1 MSLPLVMKNWSKQLE
16 HRLESR
22 LGLKP
27 GRLTGRRIRASEL
40 AFFTRQLAALLGS
53 GIPLE
58 KCLLAMAEQA
68 RPAVREVFLGLQD
81 GLREGL
87 SFQQALGRFPLDFSE
102 SYRGLVGVGESSG
115 SLSRVLARLADDM
128 EAANSLR
135 HSLLSAL
142 AYPLIVSAVALIV
155 VLALMAYVVPQ
166 IVSVLESQQQDLPLL
181 TRSLMGLSSFL
192 QAYGKALLI
201 VVALFL
207 ISVMG
212 SYRRFLL
219 FRLWFDQKLLYVF
232 LIGPMLQTAES
243 ARLAS
248 SLGTSLSGGVN
259 LLRALRTSSL
269 VLRNYYLQ
277 ERLTLATQWVREG
290 AELGRSM
297 AQTGGFPPLLVQL
310 ISTGERSG
318 ELAKMLSLA
327 AEQMTQDLRRR
338 TLLLTSFLEPALI
351 LGMGLVVLLIVLAV
365 MMPLIEMNTLLR

>member
-1 MSLPLVMKNWSKQLE
+1 
-16 HRLESR
+16 
-22 LGLKP
+22 
-27 GRLTGRRIRASEL
+27 
-40 AFFTRQLAALLGS
+40 
-53 GIPLE
+53 
-58 KCLLAMAEQA
+58 
-68 RPAVREVFLGLQD
+68 
-81 GLREGL
+81 
-87 SFQQALGRFPLDFSE
+87 
-102 SYRGLVGVGESSG
+102 
-115 SLSRVLARLADDM
+115 M

-155 VLALMAYVVPQ
+155 VMALMAYVVPQ

-192 QAYGKALLI
+192 QVYGKALLI

-212 SYRRFLL
+212 SYRRFSV

>member
-1 MSLPLVMKNWSKQLE
+1 MLLPQAMKNSFKQFE
-16 HRLESR
+16 SRLESH
-22 LGLKP
+22 LGLSP
-27 GRLTGRRIRASEL
+27 GRLTGRRIRSSEL
-40 AFFTRQLAALLGS
+40 AFFTRQLAALLES

-68 RPAVREVFLGLQD
+68 RPVVREVFLRLQD

-115 SLSRVLARLADDM
+115 GLSRVLARLADDM

-212 SYRRFLL
+212 SYRRFLV

>member
-1 MSLPLVMKNWSKQLE
+1 MLPLQVMKNWSSHIERGLQQ
-16 HRLESR
+16 R

-40 AFFTRQLAALLGS
+40 AFFTRQLAALLAS

-58 KCLLAMAEQA
+58 KCLAAMADQA
-68 RPAVREVFLGLQD
+68 RPAVREVFHGLQD
-81 GLREGL
+81 SLREGL
-87 SFQQALGRFPLDFSE
+87 SFQQALGRFPADFSE
-102 SYRGLVGVGESSG
+102 SFRGLVGVGESSG

-142 AYPLIVSAVALIV
+142 AYPLIVSAVALLV
-155 VLALMAYVVPQ
+155 VMALMAYVVPQ

-181 TRSLMGLSSFL
+181 TQALMGLSAFL
-192 QAYGKALLI
+192 QSYGQLLLI
-201 VVALFL
+201 ALGVSILGFSFGYGRFP
-207 ISVMG
+207 SV
-212 SYRRFLL
+212 
-219 FRLWFDQKLLYVF
+219 RLWVDQRLLLIF
-232 LIGPMLQTAES
+232 LIGPLLQTAES

-248 SLGTSLSGGVN
+248 SLGTSLAGGVN

-269 VLRNYYLQ
+269 VLQNKYLQ
-277 ERLTLATQWVREG
+277 ERLAQATQWVREG
-290 AELGRSM
+290 AELGRSL
-297 AQTGGFPPLLVQL
+297 AQSGGFPPLLVQL

-318 ELAKMLSLA
+318 ELSKMLSLA
-327 AEQMTQDLRRR
+327 AEQMSQDLRRR

>member
-1 MSLPLVMKNWSKQLE
+1 MLLPQAMKNSFKQFE
-16 HRLESR
+16 SRLESH
-22 LGLKP
+22 LGLSP
-27 GRLTGRRIRASEL
+27 GRLTGRRIRSSEL
-40 AFFTRQLAALLGS
+40 AFFTRQLAALLES

-68 RPAVREVFLGLQD
+68 RPVVREVFLRLQD

-115 SLSRVLARLADDM
+115 GLSRVLARLADDM

-142 AYPLIVSAVALIV
+142 AYPLIVSVVALIV
-155 VLALMAYVVPQ
+155 VIALMAYVVPQ
-166 IVSVLESQQQDLPLL
+166 IVSVLESQQQDLPTL
-181 TRSLMGLSSFL
+181 TRLLMALSSFL
-192 QAYGKALLI
+192 QAYGKALLLGAI
-201 VVALFL
+201 
-207 ISVMG
+207 
-212 SYRRFLL
+212 FLL
-219 FRLWFDQKLLYVF
+219 ATVVLSYSRFAVFRLWFDRRLLHLF
-232 LIGPMLQTAES
+232 LVGPMLQTAES
-243 ARLAS
+243 ARFAS
-248 SLGTSLSGGVN
+248 SLGTSLAGGVN
-259 LLRALRTSSL
+259 LLRALKTSS
-269 VLRNYYLQ
+269 VVVRNHYLK
-277 ERLTLATQWVREG
+277 ERLLEVIQWVREG

-297 AQTGGFPPLLVQL
+297 AQTGGFPPLLIQL

-318 ELAKMLSLA
+318 ELAAMLSLA

>member
-1 MSLPLVMKNWSKQLE
+1 MKNWSRRIEQGLQQ
-16 HRLESR
+16 R

-58 KCLLAMAEQA
+58 KCLAAMADQA
-68 RPAVREVFLGLQD
+68 RPAVREVFHGLQD
-81 GLREGL
+81 SLREGL
-87 SFQQALGRFPLDFSE
+87 SFQQALGRFPFDFSE

-142 AYPLIVSAVALIV
+142 AYPLIVSAVALLV
-155 VLALMAYVVPQ
+155 VMALMAYVVPQ
-166 IVSVLESQQQDLPLL
+166 IVSVLEPQQQDLPLL
-181 TRSLMGLSSFL
+181 TQLLMGLSAFL
-192 QAYGKALLI
+192 QSYGQLLLI
-201 VVALFL
+201 ASGVSIFAFSFGYGRYPRV
-207 ISVMG
+207 
-212 SYRRFLL
+212 
-219 FRLWFDQKLLYVF
+219 RLWVDRRLLLVF
-232 LIGPMLQTAES
+232 LIGPLLQTAES

-248 SLGTSLSGGVN
+248 SLGTSLEGGVN

-269 VLRNYYLQ
+269 VLQNRYLQ
-277 ERLTLATQWVREG
+277 ERLSQATQWVREG
-290 AELGRSM
+290 AELGRSL
-297 AQTGGFPPLLVQL
+297 AQSGGFPPLLVQL

-318 ELAKMLSLA
+318 ELSKMLSLA
-327 AEQMTQDLRRR
+327 AEQMSQDLRRR

-351 LGMGLVVLLIVLAV
+351 LGMGVVVLLIVLAV